1 MTSRHFHRRGRRPA
15 EDRQVGDFVP
25 RVGSTM
31 RLTVLARVSAAMV
44 AVGLVAGS
52 AACGYDPAKKSEPPP
67 AQDTAIQ
74 ATGVNFNVGS
84 GSDVTMIRNLMI
96 VSEQQGRGF
105 LSGSIQA
112 SNDDRLKK
120 VSGTVITDG
129 GKEGEAIKVTV
140 TKPVTLDGGSLV
152 VLTDRPAI
160 KLRSP
165 DLRAGLTAKLRL
177 SFASAD
183 SKKVEVPIEDGN
195 KPDLKTVQPESA
207 G

>member
-1 MTSRHFHRRGRRPA
+1 MRP
-15 EDRQVGDFVP
+15 
-25 RVGSTM
+25 TL
-31 RLTVLARVSAAMV
+31 LTRISAA
-44 AVGLVAGS
+44 AAAIGLVAGS

-67 AQDTAIQ
+67 GQDTAIQ
-74 ATGVNFNVGS
+74 ATGVNFNVGN

-96 VSEQQGRGF
+96 VSGQQGRGF

-120 VSGTVITDG
+120 VSGNVITEG
-129 GKEGEAIKVTV
+129 GKEGETIKVAMP
-140 TKPVTLDGGSLV
+140 KSVTLDGGSLV

-165 DLRAGLTAKLRL
+165 DLTAGLTAKLRL
-177 SFASAD
+177 SFESAD
-183 SKKVEVPIEDGN
+183 SKKVEVPIEDGD